1 MRICQFSFIDFELT
15 FRTPLITAHGIFNHR
30 KGIII
35 YGKTDDGFS
44 GIGEISPLD
53 DFSVETLP
61 QAKQSAKHAADY
73 LQNAEVPTDPDSMAE
88 IIRHLEDELSLPPSV
103 LFGFEMLLGDLAGKK
118 AGISLSS
125 WFNGNALRDVAVN
138 AIVSGS
144 PEHIKRQLATKTAKD
159 FRVYKIKIDSGDIKA
174 ARAKIKAVRDRE
186 ADDVMIRLDLN
197 RGLDFEEAVCLLNQT
212 KEFGIEYVE
221 EPLKE
226 PTTQGL
232 ATLRE
237 KTGLRIA
244 LDETVGETKI
254 FYDLLNSKA
263 FDVIVIK
270 PMVLGGINKCVK
282 LSEIAAEQGLKVV
295 ITSTLESGVGV
306 AACVHV
312 AAMLS
317 DHILACGL
325 DTLDL
330 FQDTIINES
339 FPIAH
344 GHMNV
349 PEGPGLGV
357 TLKDS
362 LIPSVTVH
370 GAME

>member
-1 MRICQFSFIDFELT
+1 MKVCRFFFIDFELP
-15 FRTPLITAHGIFNHR
+15 FKTPLITARGIFNSR
-30 KGIII
+30 KGIVISA
-35 YGKTDDGFS
+35 KTDDGFS

-53 DFSVETLP
+53 AFSSESLQ
-61 QAKQSAKHAADY
+61 QARRSAQYAADY
-73 LQNAEVPTDPDSMAE
+73 LVNVEVPADPEALTQ
-88 IIRHLEDELSLPPSV
+88 IIGDLENKLSAPPSV

-118 AGISLSS
+118 RDLSLSN
-125 WFNGNALRDVAVN
+125 WFCGNAIRDVAVN
-138 AIVSGS
+138 AILSGS
-144 PEHIKRQLATKTAKD
+144 PEDIQRELVAKTAKD
-159 FRVYKIKIDSGDIKA
+159 FRSYKIKIDAGGIKPA
-174 ARAKIKAVRDRE
+174 LEKIKAVRKSV

-197 RGLDFEEAVCLLNQT
+197 RGLDFEDAVSLLNQT

-232 ATLRE
+232 MALRE

-244 LDETVGETKI
+244 LDETVAEAER

-263 FDVIVIK
+263 CDVIVLK
-270 PMVLGGINKCVK
+270 PMVLGGISKSIRLC
-282 LSEIAAEQGLKVV
+282 EISAAHGLKTV

-306 AACVHV
+306 TACLHV
-312 AAMLS
+312 AAILR

-325 DTLDL
+325 DTLGL
-330 FQDTIINES
+330 FQDSIINENL
-339 FPIAH
+339 PIVR

-362 LIPSVTVH
+362 LIPPVTVH
-370 GAME
+370 GALE